1 MTADPDARLVRWY
14 KNDGDLV
21 RIGDAIREL
30 ETDKTTVEIAAWA
43 NGVLRRRA
51 KAGDVVRRDDEIARI
66 EPVSS

>member
-1 MTADPDARLVRWY
+1 
-14 KNDGDLV
+14 LV

-30 ETDKTTVEIAAWA
+30 ETDETAVEIAAWA